1 MAHPF
6 ELTNEFQVDA
16 TPEEVWDAI
25 ATGPG
30 VDAWF
35 MGRNEIEP
43 REGGTVRTIMRGG
56 TEESTVQA
64 WEPPNRLAYRT
75 PEGPDGA
82 LHAFEYIVEGR
93 GKGSTVV
100 RWVHSGFLGENWE
113 SEYEGLSEGD
123 PMYFDKLRVY
133 LTYFRGRTATP
144 VEAFGP
150 AVPDRDEAWT
160 TLHRALGLQSTPSL
174 GDRVRLMPEGLP
186 VLDGVVDWLSRDF
199 LGVRTDDG
207 IYRFMHIAAFGG
219 ITGVGHH
226 VFDDAL
232 DQKEAEEAWGAWL
245 EKVFG

>member
-56 TEESTVQA
+56 TEEGTVQA

-93 GKGSTVV
+93 EKGSTVV

-150 AVPDRDEAWT
+150 AVPNRDGAWA
-160 TLHRALGLQSTPSL
+160 TLHRALGLKSAPSL
-174 GDRVRLMPEGLP
+174 GDRVRLTPEGLP

-207 IYRFMHIAAFGG
+207 IYRFMHIAPFGG
-219 ITGVGHH
+219 MTGVGHH
-226 VFDDAL
+226 VFDDAV
-232 DQKEAEEAWGAWL
+232 DQREAEEAWGAWL